1 MKSKTEINVE
11 KYNAPA
17 LSKGLDI
24 LELLATKSEGMK
36 KSEIASEL
44 KRSVSEI
51 FRMLAVLTDR
61 GYVGI
66 DPLSEKYSL
75 TLKMFE
81 QAHKNPPIKR
91 LTNVA
96 AHLMADLAVRL
107 NQSVH
112 LAVLYGSNILVIA
125 QNDPPGNNVNS
136 VRLGAR
142 IPITL
147 TASGAALVSH
157 MPKHRRAEICAGVEF
172 ATRDHKTVFEESV
185 DQVISTGVCVSPS
198 MVIEGVQNISV
209 PIFDYSGL
217 VVASLTI
224 PYIQRLISTNDPDL
238 DEAKTA
244 LAETG
249 QNISIQLGVG
259 VSTQ

>member
-1 MKSKTEINVE
+1 MKPKSKTNIE

-36 KSEIASEL
+36 KSEIATEL
-44 KRSVSEI
+44 QRSVSEI

-61 GYVGI
+61 GYLGI
-66 DPLSEKYSL
+66 DPLSEKYTL
-75 TLKMFE
+75 ALKMFE
-81 QAHKNPPIKR
+81 LAHRNPPIKR

-112 LAVLYGSNILVIA
+112 LAILYGSNILVIA
-125 QNDPPGNNVNS
+125 QNDPPGNNVTS

-142 IPITL
+142 VPITL
-147 TASGAALVSH
+147 TASGAALISQ
-157 MPKHRRAEICAGVEF
+157 MPKHRRVEICAEVEF
-172 ATRDHKTVFEESV
+172 ATIDQKRIFEENIH
-185 DQVISTGVCVSPS
+185 QVVTNGVCISSS
-198 MVIEGVQNISV
+198 MVIAGVQNISV

-238 DEAKTA
+238 DQAKKA

-249 QNISIQLGVG
+249 NSISAQLGVG
-259 VSTQ
+259 VNTA

>member
-1 MKSKTEINVE
+1 MKFKTEINVE

-66 DPLSEKYSL
+66 DPLSEKYTL

-125 QNDPPGNNVNS
+125 QNDPPGNNVTS

-142 IPITL
+142 VPITL

-157 MPKHRRAEICAGVEF
+157 MPKHRRAEICAGV
-172 ATRDHKTVFEESV
+172 
-185 DQVISTGVCVSPS
+185 
-198 MVIEGVQNISV
+198 
-209 PIFDYSGL
+209 
-217 VVASLTI
+217 
-224 PYIQRLISTNDPDL
+224 DL
-238 DEAKTA
+238 R
-244 LAETG
+244 
-249 QNISIQLGVG
+249 
-259 VSTQ
+259 